1 MSLDLPPAFW
11 ATGAPWGLIGVF
23 VLLIAFG
30 LLVPSRTIKARERDW
45 AKALNA
51 SQEHGEGWEQVARGL
66 MALSDRRSDQTDKLL
81 TGNQVT
87 ATLLSTINDAVA
99 ARKDSA

>member
-1 MSLDLPPAFW
+1 MPIDLPPAFW

-30 LLVPSRTIKARERDW
+30 LLVPSRTVKTRERDW
-45 AKALNA
+45 AKALRA
-51 SQEHGEGWEQVARGL
+51 SQEHGDGWEQVARGL
-66 MALSDRRSDQTDKLL
+66 MALSDRRSDETDKLL

-87 ATLLSTINDAVA
+87 ANLLRTINDAVA
-99 ARKDSA
+99 LKDPT